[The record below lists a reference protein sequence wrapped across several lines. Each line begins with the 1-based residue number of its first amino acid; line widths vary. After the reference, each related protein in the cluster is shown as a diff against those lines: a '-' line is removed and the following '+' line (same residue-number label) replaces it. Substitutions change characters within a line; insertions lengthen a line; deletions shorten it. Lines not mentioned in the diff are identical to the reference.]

1 MKNAEYKKK
10 SIIFCLSYL
19 SVPITISIIESSNE
33 DFLIVTSNKTLVTF
47 FKRFYPSKNIFL
59 LKRTPLI
66 SKKPLKCIL
75 NLCFIYR
82 YKKEIYNKFNVY
94 QDAKVF
100 FFAVAYCEFASWLVK
115 MLSKT
120 NDIFYKSAVSI
131 QHLNP
136 DQSIGARIGKWV
148 RRFIYSID
156 FKVLI
161 SNKNTYYALSHE
173 FLQGIKAKEFHIDVN
188 IESICDKIINNI
200 QEIKNVRVII
210 LCGGIIGTYVERS
223 EYIRQMDILINL
235 LVKKFGCDAL
245 AIKTHP
251 RFNGYFSK
259 ENLLKKIP
267 ADIAANLILSHFDTI
282 IGYSTATLAEAANAG
297 GKAISLLRLMEPIDI
312 NVRDSHIAY
321 LDNNAT
327 KAIYYPDSCEELIEI
342 IEKNE

>member
-47 FKRFYPSKNIFL
+47 FKRLYPGKNIFL
-59 LKRTPLI
+59 LKSTPLI
-66 SKKPLKCIL
+66 SKNPLKCIL

-82 YKKEIYNKFNVY
+82 YKKEIYDKFNVY
-94 QDAKVF
+94 RNAKVF
-100 FFAVAYCEFASWLVK
+100 FFAVAYCEFESWLIK
-115 MLSKT
+115 QLSNT
-120 NDIFYKSAVSI
+120 NNIYYKPAVSV
-131 QHLNP
+131 QNLTS
-136 DQSIGARIGKWV
+136 DQSIQAKIGKLV

-156 FKVLI
+156 FKVLT
-161 SNKNTYYALSHE
+161 SGKNTYYVLSHE

-188 IESICDKIINNI
+188 IESICDKIIDSI
-200 QEIKNVRVII
+200 QEIENVRILI

-223 EYIRQMDILINL
+223 EYIRQMDILISL
-235 LVKKFGCDAL
+235 LVERFGCDAL

-297 GKAISLLRLMEPIDI
+297 KKSISLLKLMKSIDRH
-312 NVRDSHIAY
+312 VRDSYIAY

-327 KAIYYPDSCEELIEI
+327 KAIFYPESSEELVSLIG
-342 IEKNE
+342 KN